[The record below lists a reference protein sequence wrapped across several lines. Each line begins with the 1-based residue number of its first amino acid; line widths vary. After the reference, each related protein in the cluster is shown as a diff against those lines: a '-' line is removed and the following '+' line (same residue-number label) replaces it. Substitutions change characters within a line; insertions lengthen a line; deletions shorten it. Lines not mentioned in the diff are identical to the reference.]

1 MLNFRRI
8 FGNVWKVEVVE
19 PGLSKM
25 ELFFEK
31 GGVNVSAVH
40 GGPCR
45 NI

>member
-1 MLNFRRI
+1 MLNFGRI

-31 GGVNVSAVH
+31 AGKCFCGAW
-40 GGPCR
+40 
-45 NI
+45 

>member
-19 PGLSKM
+19 PALSKM

-31 GGVNVSAVH
+31 VE
-40 GGPCR
+40 
-45 NI
+45 

>member
-19 PGLSKM
+19 PALSKM

-31 GGVNVSAVH
+31 AE
-40 GGPCR
+40 
-45 NI
+45 